1 MQCEGRDFL
10 GNVFD
15 LHVQVEAVLAEPAQA
30 GIGRRPAIDILF
42 EPRDGAVVDDLALLV
57 APTAIDDLSHFDFVD
72 VARDHAI
79 HQLGRVLA
87 GDQVLVE
94 RRDVDERRGVADGV
108 VLVLVM
114 HLIDADRV
122 VARPFAVVQALAERE
137 CSLVK
142 CGSDGQESGLEQF
155 DVEAGLYACVW
166 LSGKLGG

>member
-1 MQCEGRDFL
+1 M
-10 GNVFD
+10 
-15 LHVQVEAVLAEPAQA
+15 
-30 GIGRRPAIDILF
+30 
-42 EPRDGAVVDDLALLV
+42 
-57 APTAIDDLSHFDFVD
+57 SHFDFVD

-79 HQLGRVLA
+79 HQLGRILA

-142 CGSDGQESGLEQF
+142 RGSDGQGSGLEQF

-166 LSGKLGG
+166 LSGKLGGYSRFKGESWPSAAYAREILPSA